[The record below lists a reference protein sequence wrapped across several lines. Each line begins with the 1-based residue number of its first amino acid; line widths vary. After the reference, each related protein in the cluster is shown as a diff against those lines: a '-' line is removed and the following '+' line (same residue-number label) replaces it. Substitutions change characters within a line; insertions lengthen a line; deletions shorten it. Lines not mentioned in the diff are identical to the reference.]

1 MVRCN
6 DVTIIAAAVGLC
18 TALAACGGSLSPAD
32 ERAPAS
38 KADPLT
44 ASSVAVAPA
53 PPVTSSCDE
62 KVAAAKASGALAPV
76 ATDPTVDPLCQW
88 RIDDARNA
96 VTVGAASATLSTP
109 AGNAS
114 PGILSTTGGTP
125 PEIVGE
131 AFRNHAGDIAAC
143 GRAAANAPPIL
154 RVRVV
159 SDANGTVT
167 WAGADY
173 RANLPQTARA
183 CVETALRGKPFLSR
197 SAGSVTATYGYAFGT
212 AR

>member
-1 MVRCN
+1 MVKRN
-6 DVTIIAAAVGLC
+6 IVTGV
-18 TALAACGGSLSPAD
+18 ALALVACAGSLPPAD
-32 ERAPAS
+32 ERAPAK

-44 ASSVAVAPA
+44 ASRVAVAPR
-53 PPVTSSCDE
+53 PPATSSCDE

-76 ATDPTVDPLCQW
+76 ATDSTVDPLCQW
-88 RIDDARNA
+88 RIDDARNDVA
-96 VTVGAASATLSTP
+96 VGAASATLSTP

-114 PGILSTTGGTP
+114 PGILSNTGGTP

-143 GRAAANAPPIL
+143 GRTVPSAPPIL

-159 SDANGTVT
+159 TDASGTVS

-173 RANLPQTARA
+173 RANLPDAART
-183 CVETALRGKPFLSR
+183 CVEAALRGKPFLTR
-197 SAGSVTATYGYAFGT
+197 AAGHLTATYGYAFG
-212 AR
+212 ANR